1 MEKFLGGNKMKM
13 NEKEIKE
20 LREFTREMIVGKR
33 NSKICGWNSC
43 RM

>member
-1 MEKFLGGNKMKM
+1 MKM

-33 NSKICGWNSC
+33 NSKMSFEEW
-43 RM
+43 